1 MRLVTAVNKTA
12 APDLKIERDEFASI
26 LMKIGLK
33 RNVAKV
39 LTYLAGVAE
48 ATSREI
54 EMGSDLRQPE
64 VSIAMREIRK
74 LDWISER
81 DEKNPGKGRPYR
93 IYKLNRS
100 LPEIINYLEG
110 EKAFAAG
117 DYKTAISDY
126 ETAIHMYTPFSGYVP
141 ASAQRLWEIGQGF
154 ENAGEYDWSLIAYR
168 SLRSSF
174 YAVRSLYTPYK
185 DWIERSEKQIDVV
198 LALQG
203 KRSGPTPTK
212 EASPPAHE

>member
-1 MRLVTAVNKTA
+1 MRLVTALNESA
-12 APDLKIERDEFASI
+12 APDLKVERDEFASI

-39 LTYLAGVAE
+39 LTYLAGVSE

-93 IYKLNRS
+93 IYKLNKS
-100 LPEIINYLEG
+100 LPEIIECLEG
-110 EKAFAAG
+110 EKARE
-117 DYKTAISDY
+117 S
-126 ETAIHMYTPFSGYVP
+126 
-141 ASAQRLWEIGQGF
+141 EI
-154 ENAGEYDWSLIAYR
+154 
-168 SLRSSF
+168 
-174 YAVRSLYTPYK
+174 VM
-185 DWIERSEKQIDVV
+185 KQIEK
-198 LALQG
+198 LKTL
-203 KRSGPTPTK
+203 KSN
-212 EASPPAHE
+212 

>member
-1 MRLVTAVNKTA
+1 MRLVTALNESA
-12 APDLKIERDEFASI
+12 APDMKVERDEFASI

-39 LTYLAGVAE
+39 LTYLAGVSE

-93 IYKLNRS
+93 IYKLNKS
-100 LPEIINYLEG
+100 LPEIIEYLEG
-110 EKAFAAG
+110 EKARE
-117 DYKTAISDY
+117 S
-126 ETAIHMYTPFSGYVP
+126 
-141 ASAQRLWEIGQGF
+141 EI
-154 ENAGEYDWSLIAYR
+154 
-168 SLRSSF
+168 
-174 YAVRSLYTPYK
+174 VM
-185 DWIERSEKQIDVV
+185 KQIEK
-198 LALQG
+198 LKIL
-203 KRSGPTPTK
+203 KSN
-212 EASPPAHE
+212 

>member
-1 MRLVTAVNKTA
+1 MRLVTALNESA
-12 APDLKIERDEFASI
+12 APDLKVERDEFASI

-39 LTYLAGVAE
+39 LTYLAGVSE

-93 IYKLNRS
+93 IYKLNKS
-100 LPEIINYLEG
+100 LPEIIEYLE
-110 EKAFAAG
+110 A
-117 DYKTAISDY
+117 
-126 ETAIHMYTPFSGYVP
+126 
-141 ASAQRLWEIGQGF
+141 
-154 ENAGEYDWSLIAYR
+154 ENARE
-168 SLRSSF
+168 
-174 YAVRSLYTPYK
+174 
-185 DWIERSEKQIDVV
+185 SEIVMKQIEK
-198 LALQG
+198 LKTL
-203 KRSGPTPTK
+203 KSN
-212 EASPPAHE
+212 